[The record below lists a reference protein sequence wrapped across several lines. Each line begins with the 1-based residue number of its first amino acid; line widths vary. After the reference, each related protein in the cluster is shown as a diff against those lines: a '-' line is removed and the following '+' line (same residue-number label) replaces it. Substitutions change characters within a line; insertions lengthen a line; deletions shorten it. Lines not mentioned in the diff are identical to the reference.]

1 MRKFFIVWTGQAFS
15 LFGSALVQFALA
27 WWLTK
32 STGSATV
39 LATATLVALLP
50 QVLAGPFVGTLVDRW
65 DRKRIMIAA
74 DCAIAL
80 VTAGLVALFV
90 VGVIRP
96 WHIYL
101 ASLARVAGL
110 NQGLQGAIAVVAPP
124 VGALVLGL
132 LPVPAVLAVD
142 IVTAAIAGP
151 VPSPWPWPLPD
162 SSCRRS

>member
-39 LATATLVALLP
+39 LA
-50 QVLAGPFVGTLVDRW
+50 
-65 DRKRIMIAA
+65 
-74 DCAIAL
+74 IAL

-101 ASLARVAGL
+101 ASLAR
-110 NQGLQGAIAVVAPP
+110 
-124 VGALVLGL
+124 
-132 LPVPAVLAVD
+132 
-142 IVTAAIAGP
+142 
-151 VPSPWPWPLPD
+151 
-162 SSCRRS
+162 